1 MLAPPPFH
9 DEKVCPVSTSETLS
23 SRLRKALIDLGMSQ
37 KEAATRC
44 NLPEQ
49 TISNIL
55 TKNMDETKTAGRIAK
70 GLGISLDWLVYG
82 TGDPQGYAVK
92 WLPVLDNYYSLGL
105 YLTQGTIKE
114 NAIYVATER
123 DYGEKAFA
131 WALPNGSLAICGK
144 QKTENP
150 DKASFLL
157 ITDEV
162 TEISENMDENK
173 KFMHKICEMRTYNE

>member
-1 MLAPPPFH
+1 MLAPLPFH
-9 DEKVCPVSTSETLS
+9 DEKVCPVSTTETLS

-82 TGDPQGYAVK
+82 TGNPQGYIVK

-105 YLTQGTIKE
+105 YLTQGTVKE
-114 NAIYVATER
+114 NAIYIATER

-157 ITDEV
+157 ITDEI
-162 TEISENMDENK
+162 TEISEDMDENK
-173 KFMHKICEMRTYNE
+173 KFMHKICEMRTYNK

>member
-1 MLAPPPFH
+1 VLAPPLLL
-9 DEKVCPVSTSETLS
+9 DEKVRPVSTSETLS
-23 SRLRKALIDLGMSQ
+23 SRLRKALIDLGISQ

-82 TGDPQGYAVK
+82 TGNPLSHAVK
-92 WLPVLDNYYSLGL
+92 WLPILDNYYSLGL
-105 YLTQGTIKE
+105 YLTQGVVKE
-114 NAIYVATER
+114 NTTYVATER

-144 QKTENP
+144 QNTENP
-150 DKASFLL
+150 DKSSFLL

-162 TEISENMDENK
+162 TEISDDMDENK
-173 KFMHKICEMRTYNE
+173 KFMHKICEMRTYNK